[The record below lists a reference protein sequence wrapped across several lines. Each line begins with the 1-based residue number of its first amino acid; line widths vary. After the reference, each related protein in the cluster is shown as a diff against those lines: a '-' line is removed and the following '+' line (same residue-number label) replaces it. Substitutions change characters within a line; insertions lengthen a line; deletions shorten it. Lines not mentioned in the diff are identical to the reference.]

1 MTHTTACGA
10 LVCVWKEGSAAV
22 SSRTPDSLPPT
33 RHDRADDPIRVA
45 AVDDHPA
52 ILAGIEAIVGADPRF
67 AFVAGAATH
76 RELLASGIAF
86 DVVLLDLYLHG
97 DPRTSD
103 AADFEAVENLSGDH
117 PTIIYTSAGL
127 DADVYDVVH
136 HHPVAG
142 YLAKD
147 TPPEQLKDAL
157 VRAAAGEMVLS
168 QEYAAAVL
176 RELTYRRT
184 LEAMP
189 APTPRERDVLE
200 LLAEGLTDQQIGRRL
215 GIAPSTVNHYM
226 KGLRTKLGSHAGNRW
241 QLARMAYVLGLS
253 DPPPRRRIWGRRDR
267 G

>member
-1 MTHTTACGA
+1 M
-10 LVCVWKEGSAAV
+10 SA
-22 SSRTPDSLPPT
+22 
-33 RHDRADDPIRVA
+33 RHLDAADPIRVA

-52 ILAGIEAIVGADPRF
+52 MLAGIRAIVDPDPRF
-67 AFVAGAATH
+67 TFVAGAATH
-76 RELLASGIAF
+76 HELLDAGVTF
-86 DVVLLDLYLHG
+86 DVVLLDLYLGG
-97 DPRTSD
+97 DPRTSE
-103 AADFEAVENLSGDH
+103 AADFDAVAALSHEH

-142 YLAKD
+142 YLVKD
-147 TPPEQLKDAL
+147 TSPEQLKDAL

-184 LEAMP
+184 LEAVP

-200 LLAEGLTDQQIGRRL
+200 LLAEGLTDQQIARRL

-241 QLARMAYVLGLS
+241 QLARMAFVLGLS

-267 G
+267 R

>member
-1 MTHTTACGA
+1 MS
-10 LVCVWKEGSAAV
+10 L
-22 SSRTPDSLPPT
+22 RTPGS
-33 RHDRADDPIRVA
+33 RASARQVDAVGPVRVA

-52 ILAGIEAIVGADPRF
+52 MLVGIEAIVAADARLVF
-67 AFVAGAATH
+67 AAGTATH
-76 RELLASGIAF
+76 EELLDAGVAF

-97 DPRTSD
+97 DPRSSE
-103 AADFEAVENLSGDH
+103 AADFTAVEVLSRDH
-117 PTIIYTSAGL
+117 PTIIYTSSGL

-142 YLAKD
+142 YLVKD
-147 TPPEQLKDAL
+147 APPEQLTDAL

-176 RELTYRRT
+176 RELTYRRS

-200 LLAEGLTDQQIGRRL
+200 LLADGLTDQQIARRL

-226 KGLRTKLGSHAGNRW
+226 KGLRRKLASHAGNRW
-241 QLARMAYVLGLS
+241 QLAKMAYALGLAE
-253 DPPPRRRIWGRRDR
+253 PPPRRRIWGRRDDR
-267 G
+267 